1 MMLPSTKW
9 TELGAWENRHDT
21 KVFVSVCTQDIVDY
35 LKEQKL
41 FAPKS
46 DIMDAIDEVWDDNDM
61 SELYEEIYDS
71 IVKKLS
77 GKVQKV

>member
-1 MMLPSTKW
+1 MMPVNNKW

-35 LKEQKL
+35 LKEQEL
-41 FAPKS
+41 FAAKS

-71 IVKKLS
+71 VVKKLS
-77 GKVQKV
+77 GKVEKV

>member
-61 SELYEEIYDS
+61 SELYEEIYAS